1 MAEVVATVHT
11 RLLGAVA
18 TGSLPVAGYG
28 YGYGYGYGSTP
39 PSAEPSVAT
48 DVSGNGHPAP
58 PPEEQRSPGRLAKI
72 FRSG

>member
-1 MAEVVATVHT
+1 MLNTSRAFYIFLVACW
-11 RLLGAVA
+11 LSLGLHALA
-18 TGSLPVAGYG
+18 ARAA
-28 YGYGYGYGSTP
+28 TP

-58 PPEEQRSPGRLAKI
+58 APEEQRSPGRLAKI